1 MRFFH
6 LLLGGLVWMVVSGAA
21 FGQTAHPIPANQ
33 KPAEDKSDGSG
44 WHAVFSPGSDIY
56 PRYIAD
62 PLRPMISL
70 QRAWVTDKEIP
81 DTGDTRFIFRLGG
94 RYGFLR
100 VYAGDNA
107 ERGFQLD
114 LGGAFLGVFDS
125 ENSLD
130 NIGWDGLYEVLV
142 SWGSGAGFAVQGG
155 VKHISSHVG
164 DEYAERT
171 GRSRINYT
179 REEFVLGLSQRVF
192 DYWRIYTEAG
202 YAYDLRNEHL
212 QDYWRVQGGLEV
224 ENDSLFFN
232 GTGGYYAALNV
243 TAYEESDWKPDTTV
257 QAGLVF
263 PVKRLARNY
272 RIGLEYRSGRS
283 VIGEF
288 FQSRETTFS
297 IGLWMDL

>member
-1 MRFFH
+1 MDPAIKGH
-6 LLLGGLVWMVVSGAA
+6 TMKLIDLLLYGLVWLIISGTAIA
-21 FGQTAHPIPANQ
+21 HPPQTAIE
-33 KPAEDKSDGSG
+33 KTEPAETVSREGD

-70 QRAWVTDKEIP
+70 QRAWITDREIP

-100 VYAGDNA
+100 DYAGDNA

-114 LGGAFLGVFDS
+114 LGGAFMGVFDS

-130 NIGWDGLYEVLV
+130 NIGWAGLYEVLL

-155 VKHISSHVG
+155 FKHDSSHVG

-171 GRSRINYT
+171 WRTRIGYT
-179 REEFVLGLSQRVF
+179 REEFVLGLSQKVF
-192 DYWRIYTEAG
+192 DYWRIYAEAG
-202 YAYDLRNEHL
+202 YAYDLRSEAL
-212 QDYWRVQGGLEV
+212 QDDWRVQGGLEV
-224 ENDSLFFN
+224 EDDSRFFN

-243 TAYEESDWKPDTTV
+243 TAFEESD
-257 QAGLVF
+257 
-263 PVKRLARNY
+263 
-272 RIGLEYRSGRS
+272 
-283 VIGEF
+283 
-288 FQSRETTFS
+288 
-297 IGLWMDL
+297 